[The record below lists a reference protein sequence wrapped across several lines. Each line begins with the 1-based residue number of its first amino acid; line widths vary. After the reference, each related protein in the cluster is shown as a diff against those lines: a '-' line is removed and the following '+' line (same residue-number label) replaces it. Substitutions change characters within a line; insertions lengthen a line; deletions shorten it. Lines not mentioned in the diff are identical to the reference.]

1 METIDI
7 NQALQKINQL
17 LENASLGTEIM
28 ITKNDL
34 PMVKLV
40 SPYPR
45 QKRPPLFGSDK
56 GMISITDDFD
66 EPLED
71 FNDY

>member
-7 NQALQKINQL
+7 DQALQQIHQL
-17 LENASLGTEIM
+17 LENAALGAEIM

-45 QKRPPLFGSDK
+45 QKRPTLFGSDK
-56 GMISITDDFD
+56 GMISIY
-66 EPLED
+66 E
-71 FNDY
+71 